1 MQTCLNSLKRI
12 NKILQEPDDEDI
24 ESGEDAKILN
34 GDIEFKNV
42 CMSYTDNEEV
52 LKDISFVIKK
62 GAKVAIAG
70 KTGAGKTTLTNLLM
84 RLYDIKSG
92 QILIDGCDIS
102 KISIK
107 SLRNNISYISQTPYI
122 FVDTLRN
129 NITLGNSKI
138 KDEEILDIIKELDSN
153 NLLSRFK
160 QGLDEKIKETELSM
174 RRASIDILHK
184 SDYPQSKYIH
194 I

>member
-12 NKILQEPDDEDI
+12 NKILQEPEEEDI
-24 ESGEDAKILN
+24 DSGEAAKALN

-42 CMSYTDNEEV
+42 CMSYTENEEV
-52 LKDISFVIKK
+52 LKNISFVIKK
-62 GAKVAIAG
+62 GSKTAIAG

-92 QILIDGCDIS
+92 QILIAGLDIS

-107 SLRNNISYISQTPYI
+107 SLRSNISYISQTPYI
-122 FVDTLRN
+122 FEETLRS
-129 NITLGNSKI
+129 NITLGNKNI
-138 KDEEILDIIKELDSN
+138 KDKEILDIIKELDSN
-153 NLLSRFK
+153 NLFARFK

-174 RRASIDILHK
+174 RRASINILHK
-184 SDYPQSKYIH
+184 GNSTQGKYIH